1 MHPGSTF
8 PRLNF
13 APPQTFPRLAARV
26 SLIAH
31 STLFAGMSA
40 MEHNLLAQAARIR
53 TFSRHECLFEQDAP
67 VRSVYL
73 LESGSVK
80 LTQLNHNGSEVILWL
95 LGPGRA
101 VGVFGMPSHALHT
114 CSAWT
119 ITDSKVLSWDWGRL
133 DSHMRGQQMR
143 NNLGVITTQCMIE
156 LEQRFR
162 EVATQKVSV
171 RAASAL
177 VRVIKQVGRET
188 RDGYEVLLSR
198 EEIAQ
203 LTGTTLFTISRLV
216 SKWSQAGLV
225 TARREAIVVLDPQRL
240 LAFASGEE

>member
-1 MHPGSTF
+1 MHPGSTP
-8 PRLNF
+8 PRLSVV
-13 APPQTFPRLAARV
+13 PLQTFPRLAARV

-31 STLFAGMSA
+31 SSLFAGMSP
-40 MEHNLLAQAARIR
+40 MEHNLLAQTARIR
-53 TFSRHECLFEQDAP
+53 TFSRHECLFEQDEP

-73 LESGSVK
+73 LETGSVK
-80 LTQLNHNGSEVILWL
+80 LTQLNRNGSEVILWL
-95 LGPGRA
+95 LGPGRPI
-101 VGVFGMPSHALHT
+101 GVFGMPSQTLHT

-119 ITDSKVLSWDWGRL
+119 ITEAKVLSWEWARL
-133 DSHMRGQQMR
+133 DSYMRGQQMR
-143 NNLGVITTQCMIE
+143 NNLGAITTQCMVE

-171 RAASAL
+171 RVANAL
-177 VRVIKQVGRET
+177 LRIIGQVGRET

-225 TARREAIVVLDPQRL
+225 AARREAIVVLDPDRL
-240 LAFASGEE
+240 LGFAIDEE